1 MNIKSR
7 IPLIHKILCVC
18 TITFCI
24 TGCDKIKTLWAD
36 APPETQQNRKSN
48 ETKTENHGGDHSG
61 HAHGPTTPE
70 DNTEDHG
77 GDHSGHAHATPQPPS
92 SPTPPSDWCTGHAL
106 PESMCTKCNPSLAK
120 SFQEKGDWCSEH
132 EFPESVCPT
141 CNPSQ
146 PPTTTQTHLQNTP
159 ENQDWC
165 AEHFLPES
173 ACTKCNPALVASF
186 QEKGDWCPEHGF
198 PESVCPS
205 CNPLKAPLGM
215 PVSPLDGQTI
225 QFDSPELERIAG
237 IQAVPATEK
246 KMTAFIEATA
256 RIDFN
261 QNLTAE
267 VRATVPGI
275 VREMSIDLG
284 QTVTQ
289 SDPIFILESAYIGD
303 LQARRQAASERV
315 KVAKANLT
323 RQQELRSDNITSTRQ
338 LELARQDQEVAEADL
353 RSIDQSLKLAGTIKT
368 GSQGRFQIVA
378 PISGTVVRRPALI
391 GTFTNENE
399 PLAVITNTNQMW
411 AILEVNEWDAPSLK
425 LQQPISLRVDGIL
438 DRDFTG
444 VISWI
449 SPEVD
454 PRTRAVIVRAE
465 IQNPDGAL
473 RAHQFGRAQIFLA
486 SSSPSLSVPT
496 IAIQHMQ
503 QSSVIFVRR
512 AQGTYESKQVTLGRS
527 EGAWTQ
533 VEGNIQVGN
542 QIVTSGAFLLRTE
555 LDKESIGAGCAGD
568 H

>member
-1 MNIKSR
+1 MNIKFN
-7 IPLIHKILCVC
+7 IDNIYNILF
-18 TITFCI
+18 ILAALFCI
-24 TGCDKIKTLWAD
+24 SGCDSIKHFW
-36 APPETQQNRKSN
+36 SN
-48 ETKTENHGGDHSG
+48 
-61 HAHGPTTPE
+61 TTPE
-70 DNTEDHG
+70 TRQSDNPKAEEHSADHTG
-77 GDHSGHAHATPQPPS
+77 HDHASPKPSPAPIPP
-92 SPTPPSDWCTGHAL
+92 TDWCAGHAL
-106 PESMCTKCNPSLAK
+106 PESMCTQCNPHLAAA
-120 SFQEKGDWCSEH
+120 FQEKGDWCSEH
-132 EFPESVCPT
+132 
-141 CNPSQ
+141 N
-146 PPTTTQTHLQNTP
+146 
-159 ENQDWC
+159 
-165 AEHFLPES
+165 
-173 ACTKCNPALVASF
+173 
-186 QEKGDWCPEHGF
+186 F

-205 CNPLKAPLGM
+205 CHPMKAPPGM
-215 PVSPLDGQTI
+215 PAGPLDGQTI
-225 QFDSPELERIAG
+225 QFESPEIERIAG
-237 IQAVPATEK
+237 IQTVPATEK
-246 KMTAFIEATA
+246 KLTAFIEATA

-289 SDPIFILESAYIGD
+289 GDPIFILESAYIGD

-353 RSIDQSLKLAGTIKT
+353 RSIDQNLKLAGTIKT
-368 GSQGRFQIVA
+368 GSQGRFQITA

-391 GTFTNENE
+391 GTFTSESE
-399 PLAVITNTNQMW
+399 PLAIITNTHQMW
-411 AILEVNEWDAPSLK
+411 ALLEVNEWDAPSLK
-425 LQQPISLRVDGIL
+425 LQQPVSLRVDGIL

-465 IQNPDGAL
+465 IQNPDGSL
-473 RAHQFGRAQIFLA
+473 RAHQFGRAQIHLT
-486 SSSPSLSVPT
+486 SSAPSLSVPT
-496 IAIQHMQ
+496 VAIQHMQ

-512 AQGTYESKQVTLGRS
+512 TQGTYESIQITPGRS

-533 VEGNIQVGN
+533 VEGNIQAGDA
-542 QIVTSGAFLLRTE
+542 IVTSGAFLLRTE

>member
-1 MNIKSR
+1 M
-7 IPLIHKILCVC
+7 
-18 TITFCI
+18 
-24 TGCDKIKTLWAD
+24 
-36 APPETQQNRKSN
+36 
-48 ETKTENHGGDHSG
+48 
-61 HAHGPTTPE
+61 
-70 DNTEDHG
+70 
-77 GDHSGHAHATPQPPS
+77 
-92 SPTPPSDWCTGHAL
+92 
-106 PESMCTKCNPSLAK
+106 
-120 SFQEKGDWCSEH
+120 
-132 EFPESVCPT
+132 
-141 CNPSQ
+141 
-146 PPTTTQTHLQNTP
+146 
-159 ENQDWC
+159 
-165 AEHFLPES
+165 
-173 ACTKCNPALVASF
+173 
-186 QEKGDWCPEHGF
+186 
-198 PESVCPS
+198 
-205 CNPLKAPLGM
+205 
-215 PVSPLDGQTI
+215 
-225 QFDSPELERIAG
+225 
-237 IQAVPATEK
+237 
-246 KMTAFIEATA
+246 
-256 RIDFN
+256 
-261 QNLTAE
+261 
-267 VRATVPGI
+267 
-275 VREMSIDLG
+275 
-284 QTVTQ
+284 
-289 SDPIFILESAYIGD
+289 
-303 LQARRQAASERV
+303 
-315 KVAKANLT
+315 
-323 RQQELRSDNITSTRQ
+323 
-338 LELARQDQEVAEADL
+338 
-353 RSIDQSLKLAGTIKT
+353 
-368 GSQGRFQIVA
+368 
-378 PISGTVVRRPALI
+378 RRPALI

-399 PLAVITNTNQMW
+399 PLAVITNTSQMW